1 MVSKYVRALALR
13 VVYHIQQKLPDLH
26 GQPARTLVMMTSA
39 FIAAGGPWLSQMG
52 RQLVNLP
59 GSLQEKVKR
68 MSRFLCQSRF
78 EVREAFLQYAVR
90 ILETIAHAHP
100 QRMIALAW
108 DWTDLGDYQGL
119 WLSIPYHGRAL
130 PLGCWVLEKAFAE
143 GSMTPVEEEMICA
156 FVDALPE
163 SVRRRIVILADRGF
177 AKSDLMR
184 ELSERGVHWVIR
196 QPRNH
201 KIRRD
206 GNWTALSELPLN
218 PGEDLLL
225 HDIGC
230 IQDSPV
236 RVQLACRRLPTGK
249 ANDPDDDTWYLATDV
264 YDLKQALSWY
274 ALRFQI
280 EEMFRDLKSRL
291 HMDEH
296 LLGTEESV
304 AKMMLIVALAYLVIL
319 EDGTQWRSRIALD
332 RIQKTTAWGMLSVY
346 SLARA
351 SFDAGLPEAP
361 PEVADLIVAR
371 WTNTRAA

>member
-26 GQPARTLVMMTSA
+26 GQPTRTLVMMTSA
-39 FIAAGGPWLSQMG
+39 FISAGGPWLSQMG
-52 RQLVNLP
+52 RQLVDLP

-90 ILETIAHAHP
+90 IVETIAHAHP
-100 QRMIALAW
+100 KRVIAVAW

-130 PLGCWVLEKAFAE
+130 PLGCWVLEKDFAQ
-143 GSMTPVEEEMICA
+143 GSMTSVEEEMIRA
-156 FVDALPE
+156 FIDALPE
-163 SVRRRIVILADRGF
+163 SLRCRIVILADRGF

-196 QPRNH
+196 QPRSH
-201 KIRRD
+201 KICRE
-206 GNWTALSELPLN
+206 GIWIALSEVPLA

-225 HDIGC
+225 HDVGC
-230 IQDSPV
+230 IQESPV

-264 YDLKQALSWY
+264 VDLKVALSWY
-274 ALRFQI
+274 TLRFQI

-291 HMDEH
+291 HMDQH
-296 LLGTEESV
+296 VLGTEESV
-304 AKMMLIVALAYLVIL
+304 AKMMLIVALAYLVVL
-319 EDGTQWRSRIALD
+319 EDGTQWRGRIPLN
-332 RIQKTTAWGMLSVY
+332 RIQKTTAWGTLSIY
-346 SLARA
+346 GIARA
-351 SFDAGLPEAP
+351 CFDAALPEAP
-361 PEVADLIVAR
+361 AEVGDLIVAR
-371 WTNTRAA
+371 WTNFRAA